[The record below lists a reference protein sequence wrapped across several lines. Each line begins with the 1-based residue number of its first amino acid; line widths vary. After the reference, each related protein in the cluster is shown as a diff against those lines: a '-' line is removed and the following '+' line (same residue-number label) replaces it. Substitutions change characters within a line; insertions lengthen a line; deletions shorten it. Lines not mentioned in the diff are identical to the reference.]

1 MKVTRKTHQAVRIQN
16 IIFTLLFCS
25 VMGVLAWLSTQ
36 YTIQSDWTV
45 NNRNSL
51 SSPSIELLKK
61 LSTPVEITAY
71 ATENDVIRQRIS
83 ELIKKYQHHKAD
95 TSLTFINP
103 DTRPDVAREEGI
115 TTDGELIIHYNN
127 RRESLTALDEQSFTN
142 ALQRLTTSEQ
152 RWVVFLTGHGERSAN
167 NDANFDLSLF
177 SDELKR
183 KGINNQPINLIESP
197 TIPKNTSLLVIADPK
212 SALLPG
218 EISIIKQ
225 YVTSGKPLLWLTEP
239 GSTHNKNIL
248 NDLFG
253 ISALQGIVVDA
264 TTQMFGINDPTYAL
278 VAEYPNHPV
287 TQQLQAM
294 SLFPGAAGLKSNDNA
309 SFTTSPILST
319 LERSWTEIGD
329 ISGDIQFDNDSD
341 ETQGPI
347 NIGYELTRKVTV
359 DGQLSETNQRI
370 AIIGDADFLSN
381 AFLGNGAN
389 LDLGLNLVQ
398 WLNQD
403 DNLIDIPAKTAVD
416 TSLNVSQLWT
426 LIFGLG
432 FLIVLP
438 LVFIATGIIIWLKRK
453 KR

>member
-1 MKVTRKTHQAVRIQN
+1 MKVSRKTHQSVRIQN
-16 IIFTLLFCS
+16 IIFTILFCS

-36 YTIQSDWTV
+36 YSIQSDWTA

-51 SSPSIELLKK
+51 SSPSILLLQQ
-61 LSTPVEITAY
+61 LSKPLEITAY
-71 ATENDVIRQRIS
+71 VTENDVIRQRIS
-83 ELIKKYQHHKAD
+83 ELIKKYQQHKD
-95 TSLTFINP
+95 DISLTFVNP

-115 TTDGELIIHYNN
+115 TIDGELIVHYNN
-127 RRESLTALDEQSFTN
+127 RRESLTALDEQSLTN
-142 ALQRLTTSEQ
+142 ALQRLATSEQ
-152 RWVVFLTGHGERSAN
+152 RWVVFLTGHGERSAD

-177 SDELKR
+177 TEELKR
-183 KGINNQPINLIESP
+183 KGINNQTINLIESP
-197 TIPKNTSLLVIADPK
+197 TIPQNTSLLVIADPK
-212 SALLPG
+212 ASLLPG

-225 YVTSGKPLLWLTEP
+225 YVTSGKPLLWLAEP
-239 GSTHNKNIL
+239 DSTNNKSTL

-253 ISALQGIVVDA
+253 TSVLQGIVVDA

-278 VAEYPNHPV
+278 VTEYPIHSV
-287 TQQLQAM
+287 TQHLQAM
-294 SLFPGAAGLKSNDNA
+294 SLFPGAAGLINSDSA
-309 SFTTSPILST
+309 GFIAAPILST
-319 LERSWTEIGD
+319 LERSWTETGD
-329 ISGDIQFDNDSD
+329 ISGEIQFDSNSD

-347 NIGYELTRKVTV
+347 NIGYALTRKVSV
-359 DGQLSETNQRI
+359 DGPIGETNQRV

-426 LIFGLG
+426 LVFGLG

-438 LVFIATGIIIWLKRK
+438 LLFIVTGIIIWLKRK